1 MPLPGLHARISN
13 RKRKRLAFQSV
24 ERMDDQPKLDLAGL
38 TDYLARQDDILAAYL
53 YGSVARGQANCLSD
67 VDVAVLLA
75 AGPDHQA
82 VVERQMMLMTH
93 LDHFSDRQVQVTVLN
108 HASPQ
113 LAYEV
118 IRDGWLLY
126 ESDRLAR
133 IQFEVCAMKIY
144 FDFQPAL
151 KAYDRALTKRIQEV
165 GLGSR
170 KRRHPSTLGVAERVR
185 ERLTRVAG
193 R

>member
-1 MPLPGLHARISN
+1 
-13 RKRKRLAFQSV
+13 
-24 ERMDDQPKLDLAGL
+24 MDDQPKLDLAGL
-38 TDYLARQDDILAAYL
+38 TDYLARQEDILAAYL

-75 AGPDHQA
+75 ADPDLQA

-113 LAYEV
+113 LVYEV
-118 IRDGWLLY
+118 IRDGRLVY

-151 KAYDRALTKRIQEV
+151 DAYDRALTKRIQEV

-185 ERLTRVAG
+185 ERLAGVAG